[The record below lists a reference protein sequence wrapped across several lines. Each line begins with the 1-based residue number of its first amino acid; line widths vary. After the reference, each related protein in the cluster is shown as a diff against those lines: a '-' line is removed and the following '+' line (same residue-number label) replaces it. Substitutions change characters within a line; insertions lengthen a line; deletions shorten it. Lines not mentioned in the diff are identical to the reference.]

1 MKKRVFKHQEFP
13 MYQQLYNTVV
23 NAIQN
28 GIYES
33 LHIVT
38 NFDECINDIVNTWIG
53 SKGKMLGT
61 YNTNWVYNIKNET
74 CYKLNDNAKLT
85 DDDFEIYIEYI
96 SDIDEVP
103 AYNKIR
109 GIDLQI
115 SEHKIVIG
123 YNNRTGGGLKY
134 IKARLKHEFTHIREQ
149 YAKKDVNVILN
160 KKNTASNITNI
171 FNIDTNDFYK
181 ITDILYFI
189 TPTEQHARIN
199 EFQEFLK
206 TVKFDEIKDILED
219 VDFTKYSLAQIYRT
233 ICFYYDNITLLQ
245 SYVSTLEELHKDNS
259 LMMYLGYYITS
270 MKLYNLKITENNVHD
285 LNESLIDNVY
295 DYLKNVYIAYIKKLV
310 SVMDKVFSNN
320 GITELLFEHI
330 FS

>member
-1 MKKRVFKHQEFP
+1 

-28 GIYES
+28 GIYEA

-38 NFDECINDIVNTWIG
+38 NFDECINDIVNTWIE

-74 CYKLNDNAKLT
+74 CYKPNNNVKLT

-134 IKARLKHEFTHIREQ
+134 IKARLKHEFTHICEQ
-149 YAKKDVNVILN
+149 YAKKDINVILN
-160 KKNTASNITNI
+160 KKNTASNIINT

-219 VDFTKYSLAQIYRT
+219 VDFTKYSLA
-233 ICFYYDNITLLQ
+233 
-245 SYVSTLEELHKDNS
+245 
-259 LMMYLGYYITS
+259 
-270 MKLYNLKITENNVHD
+270 
-285 LNESLIDNVY
+285 
-295 DYLKNVYIAYIKKLV
+295 
-310 SVMDKVFSNN
+310 
-320 GITELLFEHI
+320 
-330 FS
+330 

>member
-1 MKKRVFKHQEFP
+1 M
-13 MYQQLYNTVV
+13 
-23 NAIQN
+23 
-28 GIYES
+28 
-33 LHIVT
+33 
-38 NFDECINDIVNTWIG
+38 
-53 SKGKMLGT
+53 
-61 YNTNWVYNIKNET
+61 
-74 CYKLNDNAKLT
+74 
-85 DDDFEIYIEYI
+85 
-96 SDIDEVP
+96 
-103 AYNKIR
+103 
-109 GIDLQI
+109 
-115 SEHKIVIG
+115 
-123 YNNRTGGGLKY
+123 
-134 IKARLKHEFTHIREQ
+134 
-149 YAKKDVNVILN
+149 N
-160 KKNTASNITNI
+160 KKNTASNITNT

-285 LNESLIDNVY
+285 INESLIDNVY
-295 DYLKNVYIAYIKKLV
+295 DYLKNVYIDYIKKLV

-320 GITELLFEHI
+320 GITVLLFDHV